1 MTSVDGLGAGSA
13 FAAAQ
18 YGLQNASDGISQA
31 ASNIAQRTAED
42 AVAPAQPI
50 ATNTDTINTSSNST
64 STSTSTRL
72 TDDLIALNV
81 NERNAQASAKV
92 LGVADEMLGT
102 IIDVLA

>member
-1 MTSVDGLGAGSA
+1 MTSIDGLGASSA

-18 YGLQNASDGISQA
+18 YGLQSASDGISQA
-31 ASNIAQRTAED
+31 SANIAQRTAED
-42 AVAPAQPI
+42 AIAPAQPI
-50 ATNTDTINTSSNST
+50 TANTDTNNTSSNST
-64 STSTSTRL
+64 STTTRL

-81 NERNAQASAKV
+81 NERNAQASARV

>member
-1 MTSVDGLGAGSA
+1 MTGIDGVGSA

-18 YGLQNASDGISQA
+18 YGLQSASDGISQA

-50 ATNTDTINTSSNST
+50 AANTDTNNATSNST
-64 STSTSTRL
+64 SSTSRL

-81 NERNAQASAKV
+81 SERNAQASAKV

>member
-1 MTSVDGLGAGSA
+1 MTSIDGLGAGSA

-18 YGLQNASDGISQA
+18 YGLQSASDGISQA

-50 ATNTDTINTSSNST
+50 EANST
-64 STSTSTRL
+64 TNATSLNSTPSSTRL

-102 IIDVLA
+102 IIHVMA

>member
-1 MTSVDGLGAGSA
+1 MTSIDGLSAGSA

-50 ATNTDTINTSSNST
+50 ATNTDTTNTSSSST

>member
-1 MTSVDGLGAGSA
+1 MTGIDGVGSA

-18 YGLQNASDGISQA
+18 YGLQSASDGISQA

-50 ATNTDTINTSSNST
+50 AANTDINNATPTTSST
-64 STSTSTRL
+64 SRL

-81 NERNAQASAKV
+81 SERNAQASAKV

>member
-1 MTSVDGLGAGSA
+1 MTSIDGLGAGSA

-18 YGLQNASDGISQA
+18 YGLQSASDGISQA

-50 ATNTDTINTSSNST
+50 EANST
-64 STSTSTRL
+64 TNATSRNSTPSSTRL

-102 IIDVLA
+102 IIDVMA

>member
-1 MTSVDGLGAGSA
+1 MASSETN
-13 FAAAQ
+13 
-18 YGLQNASDGISQA
+18 NA
-31 ASNIAQRTAED
+31 
-42 AVAPAQPI
+42 
-50 ATNTDTINTSSNST
+50 SSNSAS
-64 STSTSTRL
+64 STTRL

>member
-1 MTSVDGLGAGSA
+1 MTSVDGLGVGSA

-18 YGLQNASDGISQA
+18 YGLQSANDGVSQA
-31 ASNIAQRTAED
+31 AANIAQRTAED
-42 AVAPAQPI
+42 AVAPAQPTV
-50 ATNTDTINTSSNST
+50 ATSETNNTSSNSASNT
-64 STSTSTRL
+64 TRL

>member
-1 MTSVDGLGAGSA
+1 MTGIDGVGSA

-18 YGLQNASDGISQA
+18 YGLQSASDGISQA
-31 ASNIAQRTAED
+31 SANIAQRTAED
-42 AVAPAQPI
+42 AIAPAQPI
-50 ATNTDTINTSSNST
+50 TANTDTNNTSSNST
-64 STSTSTRL
+64 STTTRL

-81 NERNAQASAKV
+81 NERNAQASARV

>member
-1 MTSVDGLGAGSA
+1 MTNIDGFGAGSA

-18 YGLQNASDGISQA
+18 YGLQNASDGITQA
-31 ASNIAQRTAED
+31 ASSIAQRTAED
-42 AVAPAQPI
+42 AVAPAQPT
-50 ATNTDTINTSSNST
+50 AVNTANTSSSSAST
-64 STSTSTRL
+64 TTRL
-72 TDDLIALNV
+72 TDDLIALNI

>member
-1 MTSVDGLGAGSA
+1 MTNIDGLGAGSA

-18 YGLQNASDGISQA
+18 FGLQSASSGVSQA
-31 ASNIAQRTAED
+31 AANIAQRTAED
-42 AVAPAQPI
+42 AVAPAQPTV
-50 ATNTDTINTSSNST
+50 ANNETNNTSSST
-64 STSTSTRL
+64 TRL

>member
-1 MTSVDGLGAGSA
+1 MTSIDGLSAGSA

-64 STSTSTRL
+64 TTSTRL

>member
-1 MTSVDGLGAGSA
+1 MTSIDGLGAGSA

-18 YGLQNASDGISQA
+18 YGLQSASDGISQA

-50 ATNTDTINTSSNST
+50 EANST
-64 STSTSTRL
+64 TNATSLNSTPSSTRL

-102 IIDVLA
+102 IIDVMA

>member
-1 MTSVDGLGAGSA
+1 MTSIDNSAGSA
-13 FAAAQ
+13 FLAGQ
-18 YGLQNASDGISQA
+18 YGLQNASDGIAQA
-31 ASNIAQRTAED
+31 ASNIAQRTAEESQVSVQ
-42 AVAPAQPI
+42 AVQPN
-50 ATNTDTINTSSNST
+50 AATSSTNNTT
-64 STSTSTRL
+64 SGATRL

>member
-1 MTSVDGLGAGSA
+1 MTNIDGLSAGSA

-18 YGLQNASDGISQA
+18 YGLQSASDGVSQA
-31 ASNIAQRTAED
+31 AANIAQRTAED
-42 AVAPAQPI
+42 AIAPAQPI
-50 ATNTDTINTSSNST
+50 VATSETNNTSSNTASST
-64 STSTSTRL
+64 TRL

>member
-1 MTSVDGLGAGSA
+1 MCMTSIDGLGAGSA

-64 STSTSTRL
+64 PTSTRL

>member
-1 MTSVDGLGAGSA
+1 MTGIDGVGSA

-18 YGLQNASDGISQA
+18 YGLQSASDGISQA

-42 AVAPAQPI
+42 ASAPAQPI
-50 ATNTDTINTSSNST
+50 AANTDINNATPNST
-64 STSTSTRL
+64 SSTPRL

-81 NERNAQASAKV
+81 SERNAQASAKV

>member
-1 MTSVDGLGAGSA
+1 MTSIDGLGAGSA

-18 YGLQNASDGISQA
+18 YGLQTASDGVSQA

-42 AVAPAQPI
+42 AMAPAQPI
-50 ATNTDTINTSSNST
+50 EANAYTANSSSDLSSAT
-64 STSTSTRL
+64 TRL

>member
-1 MTSVDGLGAGSA
+1 MTNIDGLSAGSA

-18 YGLQNASDGISQA
+18 YGLQSASDGVSQA
-31 ASNIAQRTAED
+31 AANIAQRTAED
-42 AVAPAQPI
+42 AIAPAQPTV
-50 ATNTDTINTSSNST
+50 ATSETNNTSSNSAS
-64 STSTSTRL
+64 STTRL

>member
-1 MTSVDGLGAGSA
+1 MTNIEGLSAGSA

-18 YGLQNASDGISQA
+18 YGLQSASDGVSQA
-31 ASNIAQRTAED
+31 AANIAQRTAED
-42 AVAPAQPI
+42 AIAPAQPI
-50 ATNTDTINTSSNST
+50 VANSETNNASSNSAS
-64 STSTSTRL
+64 STTRL

>member
-1 MTSVDGLGAGSA
+1 MTNIDGLSAGSA

-18 YGLQNASDGISQA
+18 YGLQSASDGVSQA
-31 ASNIAQRTAED
+31 AANIAQRTAED
-42 AVAPAQPI
+42 AIAPALPTV
-50 ATNTDTINTSSNST
+50 ANSETNNTSFYSASST
-64 STSTSTRL
+64 TRL

>member
-1 MTSVDGLGAGSA
+1 MTSIDGLSAGSA

-18 YGLQNASDGISQA
+18 YGLQSASDGVSQA
-31 ASNIAQRTAED
+31 AANIAQRTAED
-42 AVAPAQPI
+42 AVAPAQPTV
-50 ATNTDTINTSSNST
+50 ATSETNNTSSNSAS
-64 STSTSTRL
+64 STTRL

>member
-1 MTSVDGLGAGSA
+1 MTSIDGLGAGSA

-50 ATNTDTINTSSNST
+50 ATNTDT
-64 STSTSTRL
+64 
-72 TDDLIALNV
+72 
-81 NERNAQASAKV
+81 AKV

>member
-1 MTSVDGLGAGSA
+1 MTSVDSLGAGSA

-18 YGLQNASDGISQA
+18 YGLQSASDGISQA
-31 ASNIAQRTAED
+31 ASNIAQRTAEED

-50 ATNTDTINTSSNST
+50 ATNTDATSRSANS
-64 STSTSTRL
+64 SSTSTRL

>member
-1 MTSVDGLGAGSA
+1 MTSIDGLSAGSA

-64 STSTSTRL
+64 STSTRL

-81 NERNAQASAKV
+81 NERNAQASAV